1 MLQTMAQSQQQLQ
14 EDLLSMKTQ
23 LLSGQEDTAERVA
36 KRLRREKAFDFKR
49 KGNKRQFEFN
59 ESVVDK
65 IEEATSA
72 VGLCTAAS
80 SSGKNT
86 TPTLQ
91 RAKEALEKGLKRL
104 SRRQKLIKIA
114 DRSEYEDDEL
124 AADSDDEKRLAKAE
138 KAAEKKVSK
147 RKLAVKQRRQ
157 RWMQPTQTRGVT
169 GGGQQAATQQLQS
182 QPKPPYLPVSRQISP
197 CFSCGRYGH
206 LRRNCGVAVRADAAG
221 GRPTTYP
228 LDSSQFSL
236 QLPVLSTSTSVDTV
250 VAGARVDM
258 QGTSP
263 PGGGEAGNVHDMYLV
278 AGCQSRDWSQSR
290 QGTRLI
296 PCKVA

>member
-1 MLQTMAQSQQQLQ
+1 
-14 EDLLSMKTQ
+14 MKTQ
-23 LLSGQEDTAERVA
+23 LLSAAR
-36 KRLRREKAFDFKR
+36 RHLISREKATNGSLSSTNRLSTRSRKR
-49 KGNKRQFEFN
+49 RLR
-59 ESVVDK
+59 
-65 IEEATSA
+65 SA
-72 VGLCTAAS
+72 CVRPPHPRAR
-80 SSGKNT
+80 
-86 TPTLQ
+86 TPLQ
-91 RAKEALEKGLKRL
+91 RAKEALEKGLKLL

-114 DRSEYEDDEL
+114 DRLEYGWDVVEEYEEDEV

-182 QPKPPYLPVSRQISP
+182 QPKPPYLPASRQIGP

-228 LDSSQFSL
+228 LDSSLFSL

-278 AGCQSRDWSQSR
+278 AGCQSREWSQSR

-296 PCKVA
+296 PCKAA